1 MSPEEREQLERMLQQ
16 MLASLTPEQLRRLF
30 EMMMTGQGMSGGQM
44 RQFLSE
50 NTTAMQMVTGFQPWA
65 TRRALREL
73 HFDRLEQLLQ
83 ELLERLRQAG
93 VSEAALQQLEQEA
106 RENRA
111 ALAQQIGK
119 EVGNGLQQYEAEERR
134 RRPIEDLQD
143 RPFEELQH
151 QNDDDMRAVIN
162 RLAAQLRTRVALR
175 QKRASKGALDAKS
188 TICANLRYSGV
199 PLDIRHRRRHL
210 KPRITVICDVS
221 GSMRA
226 VTGFMLMLVYA
237 LQIRSAAPDRLCTT
251 APSPMCRLISNGCA
265 PKRRS
270 ASCRSGCRAV
280 HGRQT

>member
-1 MSPEEREQLERMLQQ
+1 V
-16 MLASLTPEQLRRLF
+16 
-30 EMMMTGQGMSGGQM
+30 GGQM

-151 QNDDDMRAVIN
+151 QNDDDMRSVIN

-175 QKRASKGALDAKS
+175 QKTRQQRRTRRQKHDSRQPAL
-188 TICANLRYSGV
+188 
-199 PLDIRHRRRHL
+199 
-210 KPRITVICDVS
+210 
-221 GSMRA
+221 
-226 VTGFMLMLVYA
+226 
-237 LQIRSAAPDRLCTT
+237 
-251 APSPMCRLISNGCA
+251 
-265 PKRRS
+265 
-270 ASCRSGCRAV
+270 
-280 HGRQT
+280 